1 VQYDATC
8 SGSVKDHQNLVLFN
22 ENKAM
27 VQIKVAHGMNSRE
40 EEIRVNIW
48 PKTSSD
54 EMRMARMT
62 SRVEWKAEYMLG
74 QDLIATDRTG

>member
-1 VQYDATC
+1 MQYDATC

-22 ENKAM
+22 KNKAM

>member
-1 VQYDATC
+1 
-8 SGSVKDHQNLVLFN
+8 
-22 ENKAM
+22 
-27 VQIKVAHGMNSRE
+27 MNSRE